1 MKVDI
6 LERLRL
12 DPGSRTFGEL
22 AQDREAASI
31 EITRL
36 RRELEHVR
44 GLAGSSCTK
53 ASSAPDRA
61 PWPRTGSVDP
71 LRYSGSLLRMK
82 DVSAMLSMSPSTIYR
97 AISEGVFPK
106 PVNVGE
112 RSVRW
117 RVDAIE
123 AWRDSLLQSQSASS
137 SLTAGRHGRASR

>member
-6 LERLRL
+6 LERLCI

-31 EITRL
+31 EIARL

-44 GLAGSSCTK
+44 GQSSFSRTTT
-53 ASSAPDRA
+53 ASAPDRA
-61 PWPRTGSVDP
+61 ASPRTASVDP
-71 LRYSGSLLRMK
+71 PRYPGSLLRIK
-82 DVSAMLSMSPSTIYR
+82 DVSAMLGMSRSTIYR
-97 AISEGVFPK
+97 AISEGIFPK

-117 RVDAIE
+117 RLDAVE
-123 AWRDSLLQSQSASS
+123 AWRDSLHQSPKAS
-137 SLTAGRHGRASR
+137 SLTAGRLDRPSR

>member
-22 AQDREAASI
+22 AQDREAASV
-31 EITRL
+31 EIARL

-44 GLAGSSCTK
+44 ELSGSSSTK
-53 ASSAPDRA
+53 ASSDPDRI
-61 PWPRTGSVDP
+61 PSGRTVSVEPR
-71 LRYSGSLLRMK
+71 RYPGSLLRLK
-82 DVSAMLSMSPSTIYR
+82 DVSTMLGMSRSTIYR
-97 AISEGVFPK
+97 AISEGLFPK

-117 RVDAIE
+117 RLDALE
-123 AWRDSLLQSQSASS
+123 AWRDSLQQSRSAS
-137 SLTAGRHGRASR
+137 SLTAGRRGLPSR